1 MLQTTLSVPLD
12 VKPESAKQLD
22 ELVDKFRRC
31 EDEDH
36 KEGEVNFA
44 RLIKGI
50 PNLHFMSMSVFQD
63 PAYDPIF
70 IIEVN
75 CDGAPGPFWAHL
87 EELAGCEL
95 REMLRCCKKPL
106 DHNGTLFEMVTKP
119 GSDALVAPYLEA
131 MTQPPSV
138 FHHGNRGLARD
149 RILKEADLFQHV
161 RSKLDSPDNNPYF
174 RRSASEIHS
183 ALRAQLLPSFSWL
196 DDKPAPRFTFCA
208 RAADLARLF
217 AYAAVVLSILSLPGI
232 LGALVLPTDA
242 YLVIVGLLALFFIW
256 QIYVLHEALPDTDV
270 KTNFCLFSTL
280 LRQVP
285 TILIGLAVSLGLF
298 VGLFLL
304 MLFCFQLLVGWFEDF
319 FMRQGSL
326 LDWPADWY
334 GHVAETILLGYVGL
348 LLVVLPG
355 LIWWLRK
362 LELRDCSQYKAQ
374 IDPAK
379 VADIMQHEDWV
390 SQNHMGSIVNIRP
403 GVLRT
408 LIVKFGHR
416 GLGLLLRW
424 KATDGYLGSM
434 RTVHFAHWAFLN
446 NNSRLLFFSNYDQS
460 WGSYL
465 DDFIEKAHVGL
476 TLAWG
481 CGVGFPP
488 TRFLIYDGASHGRL
502 FKNWALASRTVS
514 RFWVS
519 AYPNLSVDQ
528 IERNYRIAK
537 GLRQQHLPPKDAEE
551 WARDL

>member
-12 VKPESAKQLD
+12 VKPESAQQLD
-22 ELVDKFRRC
+22 GLVDQFRRR
-31 EDEDH
+31 EDDSQSTNAI
-36 KEGEVNFA
+36 NFE
-44 RLIKGI
+44 RLLKGI
-50 PNLHFMSMSVFQD
+50 PTLHFMSMSVFQD

-87 EELAGCEL
+87 EKLAGNEL
-95 REMLRCCKKPL
+95 RDMLRCCKKPL
-106 DHNGTLFEMVTKP
+106 DHNGKLYDVVTAP
-119 GSDALVAPYLEA
+119 GSNAPVAPYLEA
-131 MTQPPSV
+131 MTEPPSV

-149 RILKEADLFQHV
+149 RIIKEADLFRSV
-161 RSKLDSPDNNPYF
+161 RTELDSTQKNRYF
-174 RRSASEIHS
+174 SLSAAQIHS
-183 ALRAQLLPSFSWL
+183 TLRAQLLPQFSWL
-196 DDKPAPRFTFCA
+196 DQRPAPRFTFWE
-208 RAADLARLF
+208 RAADFLRLV
-217 AYAAVVLSILSLPGI
+217 AYAAIVWGVLSLPGT
-232 LGALVLPTDA
+232 LAAQLLPA
-242 YLVIVGLLALFFIW
+242 HIYLVSLAILCAFFCW
-256 QIYVLHEALPDTDV
+256 LIYRLHEALPDTDV
-270 KTNFCLFSTL
+270 KTNFSLLGALFRHL
-280 LRQVP
+280 PAIAVIFLVP
-285 TILIGLAVSLGLF
+285 LALFLACVWFLFAGLQSVFDWSDAWFYRVAEVVSLGSLGLF
-298 VGLFLL
+298 V
-304 MLFCFQLLVGWFEDF
+304 
-319 FMRQGSL
+319 
-326 LDWPADWY
+326 
-334 GHVAETILLGYVGL
+334 
-348 LLVVLPG
+348 VVPG
-355 LIWWLRK
+355 LILWLRA
-362 LELRDCSQYKAQ
+362 LELGDSSQYKAQ
-374 IDPAK
+374 IDPVK

-390 SQNHMGSIVNIRP
+390 SQNHMGSVVHIRP

-416 GLGLLLRW
+416 GLGLFLRW
-424 KATDGYLGSM
+424 QATAGYLGSM

-519 AYPNLSVDQ
+519 AYPDLSVDQ

-537 GLRQQHLPPKDAEE
+537 GLSEPHLKPEDADE